1 MPHHSKVELINIVF
15 IQFIQFIH
23 NIIFSA
29 EGRFQAGK
37 LIAAGLFLEIW

>member
-1 MPHHSKVELINIVF
+1 MPPHSKIELINIV
-15 IQFIQFIH
+15 FIQFIH

-37 LIAAGLFLEIW
+37 LIAAGFVCLFVL

>member
-1 MPHHSKVELINIVF
+1 MPPHSKIELINIV
-15 IQFIQFIH
+15 IIQFIH

-29 EGRFQAGK
+29 EVRFQAGK